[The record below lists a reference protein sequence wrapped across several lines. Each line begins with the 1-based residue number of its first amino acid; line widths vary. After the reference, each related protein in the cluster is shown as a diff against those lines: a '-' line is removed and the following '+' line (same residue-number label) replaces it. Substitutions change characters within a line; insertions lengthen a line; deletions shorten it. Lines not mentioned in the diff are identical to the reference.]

1 MRPEAARRKFCP
13 FWIEETSI
21 SIKILNPF
29 RVKGNPNKQ
38 LFAHFSIQTRI
49 AFKSPQPGMETPDEA
64 RPERRRPASPLQDNG
79 PSGVEALIDRLD
91 ASQDASQDNSGGGV
105 AAILQR
111 RGDAYLVSWVGYD
124 ASSNSWERM
133 AALPPDMVEAFED
146 DAAFVRQQEQRADGA
161 GNDEM
166 EKPIEGG
173 DQEDDEDDDPED
185 DVPVILPIEP
195 MSYPPDLTKDATK
208 MVNLRWQAS
217 NIAASAAI
225 HTGVRTSYPT
235 TWTAYAKWHVGI
247 YKEVPPVCGITKL
260 MWMTRELGT
269 QFVCQRAATGMTAQ
283 QVPLR
288 RHNPTTPLRDRIHPP
303 PPSLTPP
310 PTHPPTTPPC
320 LSW

>member
-1 MRPEAARRKFCP
+1 MD
-13 FWIEETSI
+13 
-21 SIKILNPF
+21 
-29 RVKGNPNKQ
+29 
-38 LFAHFSIQTRI
+38 
-49 AFKSPQPGMETPDEA
+49 TPDEA
-64 RPERRRPASPLQDNG
+64 GPERRRPESPLQDNG
-79 PSGVEALIDRLD
+79 PSGVDALIDRLD

-111 RGDAYLVSWVGYD
+111 RGDVYLVSWEGYD
-124 ASSNSWERM
+124 AFSNSWELM
-133 AALPPDMVEAFED
+133 AALPPDMVKAFEEE
-146 DAAFVRQQEQRADGA
+146 AAFVRQQEQRADGA
-161 GNDEM
+161 GDDEM
-166 EKPIEGG
+166 EPPI
-173 DQEDDEDDDPED
+173 EDDEDDDPED
-185 DVPVILPIEP
+185 DVHVILPIEQ

-208 MVNLRWQAS
+208 MEALRCQAF

-269 QFVCQRAATGMTAQ
+269 KFVCQRAGTGMTAQ

-288 RHNPTTPLRDRIHPP
+288 RHNPTTPLRHRIHHP

-320 LSW
+320 LSWRVLGHRSIGL